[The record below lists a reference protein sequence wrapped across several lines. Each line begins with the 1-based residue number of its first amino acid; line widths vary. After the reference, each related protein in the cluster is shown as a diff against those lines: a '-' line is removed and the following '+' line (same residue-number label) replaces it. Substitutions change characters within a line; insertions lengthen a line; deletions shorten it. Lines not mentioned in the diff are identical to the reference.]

1 MSIKD
6 IAGFQQTLG
15 SADARGWSRSVDNDF
30 GSKFNIETPGV
41 GGTGDV
47 GGVGGANEAGK
58 TFGEFLQDSIGKVNS
73 LQQNANVAMEKL
85 ASGES
90 QNLHET
96 LLAVEKADI
105 AFRTMNQVRT
115 KVIDAYREIMKM
127 QI

>member
-6 IAGFQQTLG
+6 ITSFQKTLG
-15 SADARGWSRSVDNDF
+15 NADAKGWSRSVDNDF
-30 GSKFNIETPGV
+30 DSSKFNIEGAPS
-41 GGTGDV
+41 
-47 GGVGGANEAGK
+47 VGGAEGVK
-58 TFGEFLQDSIGKVNS
+58 SFGDFLQDSIGKVNS
-73 LQQNANVAMEKL
+73 LQNEANVAMEKL

>member
-6 IAGFQQTLG
+6 IASFQKTLG
-15 SADARGWSRSVDNDF
+15 NADTQGWSRSVDNNG
-30 GSKFNIETPGV
+30 GSFNIEGAPSIGEA
-41 GGTGDV
+41 
-47 GGVGGANEAGK
+47 GGAK
-58 TFGEFLQDSIGKVNS
+58 SFGEFLSESIGKVNS
-73 LQQNANVAMEKL
+73 MQNEANIAMEQL